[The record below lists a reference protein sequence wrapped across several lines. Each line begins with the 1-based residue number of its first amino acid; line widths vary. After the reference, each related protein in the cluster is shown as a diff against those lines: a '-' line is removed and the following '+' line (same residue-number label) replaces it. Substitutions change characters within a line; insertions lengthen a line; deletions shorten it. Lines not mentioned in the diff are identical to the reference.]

1 MQLTLLILLL
11 SYFSNSQV
19 FTPKRDL
26 VNDNI
31 SKDIG
36 IFSIGIGTSYLNN
49 ELLKI
54 KSNNNAD
61 KIYPSIESQYSFVP
75 NIFFD
80 YQFSK
85 TSDFS
90 IRLNFDYFNTEIKQ
104 NQNFYPSV
112 QIDNNIKVSDL
123 TSKSNLRSYDIDLIA
138 YYDVMSFKSVSIFG
152 GFKTRFQD
160 YERNLNAGIVEGN
173 NGSQLGIIGT
183 TIKNNDINYSILFG
197 ALYNDEISLFDYEIY
212 FQYFTMLNNINFKN
226 QNTFYIPDYKFSNYG
241 IGLNLK
247 YKLN

>member
-1 MQLTLLILLL
+1 M
-11 SYFSNSQV
+11 
-19 FTPKRDL
+19 
-26 VNDNI
+26 
-31 SKDIG
+31 
-36 IFSIGIGTSYLNN
+36 
-49 ELLKI
+49 
-54 KSNNNAD
+54 
-61 KIYPSIESQYSFVP
+61 
-75 NIFFD
+75 
-80 YQFSK
+80 
-85 TSDFS
+85 
-90 IRLNFDYFNTEIKQ
+90 
-104 NQNFYPSV
+104 
-112 QIDNNIKVSDL
+112 SDL
-123 TSKSNLRSYDIDLIA
+123 TSKSNLRSYDIELIA

-247 YKLN
+247 YKLNWKSNVI